1 MSYESSIQVC
11 SEVTLMEIGDNVS
24 FIWNFDNRKYQGE
37 IVQIMDDR
45 LILKV
50 DEINKNL
57 LEVSKSKLV

>member
-1 MSYESSIQVC
+1 
-11 SEVTLMEIGDNVS
+11 MEIGDNVN

>member
-1 MSYESSIQVC
+1 
-11 SEVTLMEIGDNVS
+11 MEIGDNVS
-24 FIWNFDNRKYQGE
+24 FIWNYNNRKYQGE

>member
-1 MSYESSIQVC
+1 MSYESSIQVW

-45 LILKV
+45 LVLKV